1 MCVHA
6 GISRCP
12 SQVLILFIL
21 DVLMRLRVPV
31 AFGETEIDYVHYM
44 GFFPKAEQEVLGFDI
59 PVNVILGMKAGN
71 ATKLI

>member
-1 MCVHA
+1 
-6 GISRCP
+6 
-12 SQVLILFIL
+12 
-21 DVLMRLRVPV
+21 MRLRVPV